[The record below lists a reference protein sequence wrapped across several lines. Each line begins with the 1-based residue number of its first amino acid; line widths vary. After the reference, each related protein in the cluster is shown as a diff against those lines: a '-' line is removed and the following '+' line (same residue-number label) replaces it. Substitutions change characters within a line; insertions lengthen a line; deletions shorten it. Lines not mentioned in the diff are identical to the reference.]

1 MREELD
7 MLRTHK
13 ADRVDLKR
21 LEHRLSSQ
29 INETAISAGAG
40 ASQRPILTNEGESE
54 ERFAGKAWLKCFG
67 CTRPSGKQG
76 IHEAIV

>member
-1 MREELD
+1 

-40 ASQRPILTNEGESE
+40 ASQRPVLTNKG
-54 ERFAGKAWLKCFG
+54 RKKTTQRVFCGQTGK
-67 CTRPSGKQG
+67 RPSTG
-76 IHEAIV
+76 AVFPSMLAMR

>member
-40 ASQRPILTNEGESE
+40 ASQRPLLTNEGESE
-54 ERFAGKAWLKCFG
+54 ERFAGK
-67 CTRPSGKQG
+67 QG
-76 IHEAIV
+76 SDPRLERYFRRCLR